1 MVGSDEEDDVDAES
15 SASQGPTAAEE
26 RQRAQIPVSPD
37 GAIDEP
43 WLEFLRIPLRRRS
56 RLMSAEG
63 FYPQFVLVRPANDF
77 RPPHSHDYDAAVH
90 VLRGELLIVRESGAR
105 RLVQG
110 ETGTIDAGEQHSE
123 TCGPNPAI
131 LLSGCR
137 ERS

>member
-1 MVGSDEEDDVDAES
+1 VVASDKEDDVDVES

-26 RQRAQIPVSPD
+26 RQRAIPVSPD
-37 GAIDEP
+37 GDVDEP
-43 WLEFLRIPLRRRS
+43 WLEFLQIPLRRRS

-63 FYPQFVLVRPANDF
+63 FYQQFVLVRPANDF

-90 VLRGELLIVRESGAR
+90 VLRGELLIVRESGAL

-110 ETGTIDAGEQHSE
+110 ETVTIGAGEQHSE
-123 TCGPNPAI
+123 TCGPNLVI